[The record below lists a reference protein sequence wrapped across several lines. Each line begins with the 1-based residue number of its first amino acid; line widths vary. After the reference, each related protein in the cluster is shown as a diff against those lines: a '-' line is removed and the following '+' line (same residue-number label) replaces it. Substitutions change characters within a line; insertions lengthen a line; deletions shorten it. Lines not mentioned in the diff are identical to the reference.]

1 MIRVAASASSSEAYQ
16 MATEHFE
23 AEIGDAVVF
32 ETKPVVLMLDPVT
45 GLDPQFDRSGLNE
58 LKAMLET

>member
-16 MATEHFE
+16 MASDHFE
-23 AEIGDAVVF
+23 AEIGDVMVF
-32 ETKPVVLMLDPVT
+32 EDKPVVLTLDPKT
-45 GLDPQFDRSGLNE
+45 GLDPQFDRAGLSE